1 LLEEIRIFEAI
12 NFQNMKLF
20 RRRQQQQFGKHL
32 TGSIIPLKKVFTDS
46 RGVDWFEYENP
57 LTMPAKRAIAAEV
70 ATRFAS
76 MNVTKDVLKQVIE
89 QMKQRANAGNIVEL
103 FSILGEL
110 EFRLDFLGEEETLV
124 ELAACYFIEDGENE
138 TEFNE
143 VIRKN
148 KVELFK
154 SRPDLFDFF
163 VQRAF
168 EHTINFSNISE
179 ADILDYLNRNA
190 LQNERLFRFL
200 REAKSGTTLTK

>member
-1 LLEEIRIFEAI
+1 
-12 NFQNMKLF
+12 MKLF
-20 RRRQQQQFGKHL
+20 RRQQQKESVKHL

-76 MNVTKDVLKQVIE
+76 MNVTKDVLKQTIE

-103 FSILGEL
+103 FAILNEL
-110 EFRLDFLGEEETLV
+110 EFRLDFLGEEETLI

-138 TEFNE
+138 AEFNE
-143 VIRKN
+143 VIRKK

-154 SRPDLFDFF
+154 TKPDLFDFF

-168 EHTINFSNISE
+168 ELTINFSNISE

-190 LQNERLFRFL
+190 LQNESLLRFL
-200 REAKSGTTLTK
+200 RQAKSGTTLTK

>member
-1 LLEEIRIFEAI
+1 
-12 NFQNMKLF
+12 
-20 RRRQQQQFGKHL
+20 
-32 TGSIIPLKKVFTDS
+32 
-46 RGVDWFEYENP
+46 
-57 LTMPAKRAIAAEV
+57 MPAKRAIAAEV

>member
-1 LLEEIRIFEAI
+1 
-12 NFQNMKLF
+12 MKLF

>member
-1 LLEEIRIFEAI
+1 
-12 NFQNMKLF
+12 MKLF
-20 RRRQQQQFGKHL
+20 KRRQQQQVGNHL

-103 FSILGEL
+103 FSILHEL
-110 EFRLDFLGEEETLV
+110 EFRLDFMGEEETLV

-143 VIRKN
+143 VIRKK

-154 SRPDLFDFF
+154 STPDLFDFF

-190 LQNERLFRFL
+190 LQSENLLRFL
-200 REAKSGTTLTK
+200 RQAKSGTTLTK

>member
-1 LLEEIRIFEAI
+1 
-12 NFQNMKLF
+12 MKLF
-20 RRRQQQQFGKHL
+20 KRRQQQESVKHL

-46 RGVDWFEYENP
+46 RGVDWFEYDNP

-103 FSILGEL
+103 FAILGEL

-143 VIRKN
+143 VIRKK

-190 LQNERLFRFL
+190 LQNERLLRFL
-200 REAKSGTTLTK
+200 REAKLGTTLTK

>member
-1 LLEEIRIFEAI
+1 
-12 NFQNMKLF
+12 MKLF
-20 RRRQQQQFGKHL
+20 KRRQQQQFGKHL